1 MVQPRQPTQKQPPL
15 KPQEF
20 AGGNVLFAVAV
31 IAVIVGGVLLFM
43 RSGSSQPAAAVDAL
57 AAAAASDATALAKDA
72 TTPASTA
79 AAETPA
85 QDATAVPTAP
95 PKKRPP
101 ANAAVP
107 PLAFGDYTPARPWD
121 QVNAA
126 HEWAA
131 THPDVAQYIP
141 CFCGCEQMAHKG
153 NDDCFVRARDAEGRV
168 TAWEPHGVACEVC
181 LDVANQSRQMY
192 ASGASVTQIRSAIVQ
207 RYRPNGGPMTPTPM
221 PLAKSN

>member
-1 MVQPRQPTQKQPPL
+1 MVQTKQPPQKQAPKAQ
-15 KPQEF
+15 KPSTS
-20 AGGNVLFAVAV
+20 GNVLFVIAV
-31 IAVIVGGVLLFM
+31 IAVIAGGVFLFM
-43 RSGSSQPAAAVDAL
+43 QTGSSQPAAAADTASAAGADA
-57 AAAAASDATALAKDA
+57 AALAKDA
-72 TTPASTA
+72 APASDTTA
-79 AAETPA
+79 QTPA
-85 QDATAVPTAP
+85 QDATAIPTAP

-121 QVNAA
+121 QVTSA

-131 THPDVAQYIP
+131 QHPEVAGYVP

-168 TAWEPHGVACEVC
+168 TAWDPHGTACEVC
-181 LDVANQSRQMY
+181 IDVANQSRQMH
-192 ASGASVTQIRSAIVQ
+192 ASGASVTQIRSAVVQ

-221 PLAKSN
+221 PAPKK

>member
-1 MVQPRQPTQKQPPL
+1 MVQSKQPTQKPAP
-15 KPQEF
+15 KPQKPSTS
-20 AGGNVLFAVAV
+20 GNVLFAIAV
-31 IAVIVGGVLLFM
+31 IAVIGGGVFLFM
-43 RSGSSQPAAAVDAL
+43 LSGSSQPAAAVDT
-57 AAAAASDATALAKDA
+57 AAAVAADATALAKDA
-72 TTPASTA
+72 TPASTA
-79 AAETPA
+79 TSETPA

-121 QVNAA
+121 QVNSA

-131 THPDVAQYIP
+131 QHPDVAQYIP
-141 CFCGCEQMAHKG
+141 CFCGCEQMGHKG
-153 NDDCFVRARDAEGRV
+153 NDDCFVRARDPEGRV
-168 TAWEPHGVACEVC
+168 TQWEPHGIACEVC

-221 PLAKSN
+221 PLPKNK